1 MNTDQSLE
9 HTLQSAIRFEGV
21 GLHSG
26 EMTRV
31 TVHPAEAGQ
40 KLRFIRI
47 DHDEPVE
54 IPADVQYVKSTHR
67 ATVLAR
73 GDVQISTVE
82 HLLSALYGCGIDNA
96 RIELDGEE
104 VPILDGSA
112 KPFVDAIEKVGR
124 TVQQK
129 KREYFSPD
137 ETLRVGGEGD
147 SEILLVPG
155 DDFALDVLLDFGDT
169 QLSSQYF
176 RFTSVMDYASE
187 IAPARTFVRFGDIR
201 RLWEQGLIRG
211 GDIQSAVVLRDSSYS
226 EEALRT
232 LIRDMELSH
241 RVEEVLE
248 ALEMPWR
255 LSNEPARH
263 KALDVLGD
271 LALLGMRLKGR
282 IIARNPHHALN
293 VEWVR
298 ALKRKAI
305 EYKKLKGMPKYDLA
319 AAPLMDT
326 EQIKQYL
333 PHRYPFL
340 LVDKIIELSDTH
352 VVGIKNI
359 SYDQPFVMGHFPGN
373 PVFPGVLQIEA
384 LAQTGGILAMN
395 ILGSP
400 GQWDTYFV
408 RIDDVRFKHMVRPG
422 DTLILK
428 MELLQP
434 IKRGLAFMRGT
445 AYVRNKIACE
455 GTLAAQLIRKREEA

>member
-1 MNTDQSLE
+1 MNTDQSFE
-9 HTLQSAIRFEGV
+9 HTLQSAIHFEGK

-26 EMTRV
+26 AITRV
-31 TVHPAEAGQ
+31 TIHPAEAGH
-40 KLRFIRI
+40 KVRFVRT
-47 DHDEPVE
+47 DLDEQVE
-54 IPADVQYVKSTHR
+54 IPAEVQYVKSTNR
-67 ATVLAR
+67 ATVLAKGEVR
-73 GDVQISTVE
+73 ISTVE
-82 HLLSALYGCGIDNA
+82 HVLSALYGSGIDNA
-96 RIELDGEE
+96 RIELEGEE
-104 VPILDGSA
+104 LPILDGSA
-112 KPFVDAIEKVGR
+112 KPYVDAIREVGV
-124 TVQQK
+124 TAQQRE
-129 KREYFSPD
+129 REYFSPD
-137 ETLRVGGEGD
+137 EALRITGEGD
-147 SEILLVPG
+147 SEILLLP
-155 DDFALDVLLDFGDT
+155 DEDFALDVLLDFGDA

-176 RFTSVMDYASE
+176 RFTAAMDYATE
-187 IAPARTFVRFGDIR
+187 VAPARTFVRFGDIR
-201 RLWEQGLIRG
+201 PLWEAGSIRG
-211 GDIQSAVVLRDSSYS
+211 GDLRSALVLRDSTYNQ
-226 EEALRT
+226 EALRA
-232 LIRDMELSH
+232 LLRDMELSYT
-241 RVEEVLE
+241 EEEARLVLD
-248 ALEMPWR
+248 MPWR

-271 LALLGMRLKGR
+271 LALLGMRLKGK

-298 ALKRKAI
+298 QLKKKAL
-305 EYKKLKGMPKYDLA
+305 EQKKLKGMPKYDLT

-455 GTLAAQLIRKREEA
+455 GTLAAQLIRKRDKA